1 MTYSRFHLCDLQV
14 HSPADAHQGY
24 GDVGGPEPNEAFAQ
38 RLVEAHAAVGVT
50 VMAITDHNRVDWYP
64 VLRAAGMGIGV
75 TVFPGLEF
83 SVNGC
88 HLLAIWDATD
98 DGYDRARRFLEQLFG
113 PGEAR
118 FLPNRQPRPVGRGQV
133 LEHARQVVGHG
144 GLVFAPHATLGG
156 MGVFARGVCSNSGE
170 IARSDLITGFD
181 VYGNKRADVLINPRS
196 EFADVPPRWFIS
208 GDTRSLDDIGKRA
221 VYLKLGPTPDL
232 EGIRQAF
239 LVPETRIRFPPGLR
253 DDWTRV
259 KGVQFLETPEPVWPR
274 LTKITVE
281 GGFHD
286 GLAVELAPGLNAL
299 IGGRGT
305 GKSALIE
312 IIRHTLEAG
321 QPDEQDLR
329 ENLRHTF
336 SANAEATIG
345 FVDQDGTAYE
355 AHRSG
360 GTPPAGLVRSGQTY
374 DVAIGRRLS
383 IRIFGQRQL
392 QALGLQPTMLRQ
404 FVASHADKPWADLIA
419 EEQQIVDQLRR
430 IRDELGTLEADLAR
444 MDEREAHL
452 ADLQER
458 LDRALAYGIEDLLAQ
473 SARLEEAIGEVN
485 QAFEWAA
492 RGRQVVTSL
501 QDLPPRPP
509 LPDHPDVPAELADV
523 LEAIAAAIQS
533 AGIGLAGRLDEL
545 EPALARQREQWERG
559 REGARAQVQ
568 QRLAAAGISDPAEL
582 AAMQASVVQLQ
593 REIASLPETRAR
605 LGELAQQ
612 RLHSLDQLGKVR
624 RRKSRLVERVAR
636 ELTKKVKRR
645 VRIAVD
651 PMQDR
656 GLFLGAL
663 ERAVRGQSVRRD
675 QLARLSREDPRQV
688 AKAIRD
694 GTEALTKLGCSE
706 ATAGKLAA
714 LPPDIVRE
722 FEEVDTP
729 DDLRVEVDLG
739 TPGAENWKPV
749 SAVSPGQRATALLAL
764 VLANGVEPLVIDQ
777 PEDDLDNRYVYEE
790 IVKLLAEVCQHRQV
804 IVATHNANIP
814 ILGDAELVVALDA
827 EADRGMVL
835 AAGGFENPVVAE
847 KARHILEGGDE
858 AFRARQRRYLAVR
871 SQP

>member
-14 HSPADAHQGY
+14 HSPADAYQCY
-24 GDVGGPEPNEAFAQ
+24 GDIGGPEPSEVFAR
-38 RLVEAHAAVGVT
+38 RLVEAHAGAGVT
-50 VMAITDHNRVDWYP
+50 VMAVTDHNRVDWYP
-64 VLRAAGMGIGV
+64 ALRTAGLAAGV

-98 DGYDRARRFLEQLFG
+98 GGYDRARRFLEQLFE
-113 PGEAR
+113 PGQER
-118 FLPNRQPRPVGRGQV
+118 FRPNRQPRPVGRGQV
-133 LEHARQVVGHG
+133 LEHARQVVDYG
-144 GLVFAPHATLGG
+144 GLVFAPHATLDR

-170 IARSDLITGFD
+170 IAQSDLITGFD
-181 VYGNKRADVLINPRS
+181 VYGNRRADVLINPRS

-208 GDTRSLDDIGKRA
+208 GDTRSFDDIGKRA

-239 LVPETRIRFPPGLR
+239 LVPETRVRFPGGLR
-253 DDWTRV
+253 DEWAQV
-259 KGVQFLETPEPVWPR
+259 QGVRFIDGPEPVWPR
-274 LTKITVE
+274 LTKVTVE

-286 GLAVELAPGLNAL
+286 GLSVELAPGLNAL

-305 GKSALIE
+305 GKSALVE
-312 IIRHTLEAG
+312 IIRHALEAG
-321 QPDEQDLR
+321 QPDEEDLR

-336 SANAEATIG
+336 SANAEATVE
-345 FVDQDGTAYE
+345 FVDQEGIVYE
-355 AHRSG
+355 AHRTG
-360 GTPPAGLVRSGQTY
+360 GTPSARLLRAGQTF
-374 DVAIGRRLS
+374 DVAVGRRAS

-392 QALGLQPTMLRQ
+392 QVLGLQPTTLRQ
-404 FVASHADKPWADLIA
+404 FVASHADRPWVDLGV
-419 EEQQIVDQLRR
+419 EERRVLDELRR
-430 IRDELGTLEADLAR
+430 IRDELGALEVDLAR
-444 MDEREAHL
+444 MDEREAQL

-458 LDRALAYGIEDLLAQ
+458 FDRALTHGIEDLLAQ
-473 SARLEEAIGEVN
+473 SARLEEAIGEVDR
-485 QAFEWAA
+485 AFTWSGS
-492 RGRQVVTSL
+492 GRQAAASL
-501 QDLPPRPP
+501 GDLLPCPS
-509 LPDHPDVPAELADV
+509 LPDHPDVPAELAGV
-523 LEAIAAAIQS
+523 LEAIADAIQS
-533 AGIGLAGRLDEL
+533 AASGLERRLDEL
-545 EPALARQREQWERG
+545 EPTLARQQEQWEAA
-559 REGARAQVQ
+559 REAARTHVQ

-582 AAMQASVVQLQ
+582 ADMQATVVQLQ

-605 LGELAQQ
+605 QTELGKQ
-612 RLHSLDQLGKVR
+612 RLHLLDQLGGIR
-624 RRKSRLVERVAR
+624 RRKSRLVERMAR
-636 ELTKKVKRR
+636 ELTTRVKRR

-656 GLFLGAL
+656 GLFLVAL
-663 ERAVRGQSVRRD
+663 EQAVRGQGVRRD

-706 ATAGKLAA
+706 TTAGKLAA
-714 LPPDIVRE
+714 LPPDVVRE
-722 FEEVDTP
+722 LEEVDTP
-729 DDLRVEVDLG
+729 DHLRVEVDLG
-739 TPGAENWKPV
+739 TPGAEIWKPV

-858 AFRARQRRYLAVR
+858 AFRARQRRYLTVR
-871 SQP
+871 S